1 MVSMYVKVQQ
11 FFRTYMDNEKGSVSL
26 EWIMLGLLGVALV
39 GMVVTSLNDME
50 GNNTI
55 ASAIIDK
62 IAEFVESIGS
72 GE

>member
-39 GMVVTSLNDME
+39 GMVVTSLGNME

-55 ASAIIDK
+55 AEAIVDK
-62 IAEFVESIGS
+62 IAEFVEGIGS
-72 GE
+72 EE